1 MSRRKAK
8 QAPSETY
15 AARVA
20 RGRVQVT
27 VTLAPAS
34 VALLD
39 VMAAHRGQTK
49 SETVAAAL
57 ALLFAATPRP
67 GDG

>member
-1 MSRRKAK
+1 MSRRK
-8 QAPSETY
+8 QFPSETY

-34 VALLD
+34 VALLE
-39 VMAAHRGQTK
+39 VLATHRGQTK
-49 SETVAAAL
+49 SDVISAAL

-67 GDG
+67 GDVTG